1 MKKYVLILVFFI
13 TSSVFADEVGVI
25 LGSTTGLSA
34 KFNLP
39 TQNRAIDM
47 GLGYKMNSTSS
58 LSLHADYLFENARF
72 IRVKTADVFAMYY
85 GLGARF
91 ININSDG
98 VNKGKTSFGPRAP
111 LGLEYKINNPDISFF
126 GEVAIAVDLIPE
138 SLVEVQAGI
147 GVRLRF

>member
-1 MKKYVLILVFFI
+1 MKKYILILALF
-13 TSSVFADEVGVI
+13 SSSISLSDEIGVI
-25 LGSTTGLSA
+25 LGSTTGLSG

-39 TQNRAIDM
+39 AQNRSVDF

-58 LSLHADYLFENARF
+58 LSLHADYLIENARF
-72 IRVKTADVFAMYY
+72 VRLSTADVFALYY
-85 GLGARF
+85 GLGARL

-111 LGLEYKINNPDISFF
+111 IGLEYKINNPDISLF
-126 GEVAIAVDLIPE
+126 GEAALALDLIPQT
-138 SLVEVQAGI
+138 LVEFQAGI